1 MLLSI
6 HHKTELTYA
15 EPITE
20 SVMELRM
27 MPRSDSRQTLRSF
40 ELAVGPEAPVF
51 QHLDWQGNRAH
62 HFSIVDVH
70 DKVVILAASTVET
83 HIDKLRLDEIADTL
97 PLAGL
102 GHRYEDLLLFH
113 GPVQRDVR
121 LSRFAESLGL
131 FAERRASMV
140 MAQVTARL
148 RELITYKKGVT
159 SSSTTVSDVLDLGQG
174 VCQDYAHVSLSLLR
188 MLGVP
193 SRYVSGY
200 LFRPSSAELETHAW
214 VECFLP
220 SVGWLG
226 IDPTHGEL
234 AGQSHVAVAVGRSY
248 ADVPPNRG
256 VYRGGAEEK
265 IRVSVSIQALSDEET
280 QAPPSRP
287 SIDVRVLGDRIAPE
301 RRLDLNALEQQR
313 QQQQQQQQQQ

>member
-15 EPITE
+15 EPISE

-27 MPRSDSRQTLRSF
+27 MPRTDSRQTLRSF
-40 ELAVGPEAPVF
+40 DLAVGPEAPVF

-83 HIDKLRLDEIADTL
+83 HLDKLRLDEIGDTL

-102 GHRYEDLLLFH
+102 GHRYEDLLLPH

-121 LSRFAESLGL
+121 LSRYAESLGL
-131 FAERRASMV
+131 FTERRASMV

-148 RELITYKKGVT
+148 RELITYQKGVT
-159 SSSTTVSDVLDLGQG
+159 SSSTTVSDVLDVGQG
-174 VCQDYAHVSLSLLR
+174 VCQDYAHVALSLLR

-200 LFRPSSAELETHAW
+200 LFRPNSAELETHAW

-265 IRVSVSIQALSDEET
+265 IHVSVSIQALSDEAT
-280 QAPPSRP
+280 LAPPSRP
-287 SIDVRVLGDRIAPE
+287 QLDVRVLGDRTVPE
-301 RRLDLNALEQQR
+301 RRMDLNALEQQR
-313 QQQQQQQQQQ
+313 QQQQQQQQ

>member
-40 ELAVGPEAPVF
+40 DLAVGPEAPVF

-62 HFSIVDVH
+62 HFSIVDAH
-70 DKVVILAASTVET
+70 DKVVILVASTVET
-83 HIDKLRLDEIADTL
+83 HLDKLRLDEIGDTL

-102 GHRYEDLLLFH
+102 GHRYEDLLLPH

-121 LSRFAESLGL
+121 LSRYAESLGL
-131 FAERRASMV
+131 FTERRASMV

-148 RELITYKKGVT
+148 RELITYTKGVT

-174 VCQDYAHVSLSLLR
+174 VCQDYAHVALSLLR

-200 LFRPSSAELETHAW
+200 LFRPTAELETHAW

-265 IRVSVSIQALSDEET
+265 INVSVNIHALSDEAT
-280 QAPPSRP
+280 LAPPSRP
-287 SIDVRVLGDRIAPE
+287 QLDVRVLGDRTVPE
-301 RRLDLNALEQQR
+301 RRMDLNALEQQR
-313 QQQQQQQQQQ
+313 QQQQQQQQ

>member
-15 EPITE
+15 EPISE

-40 ELAVGPEAPVF
+40 DLAVGPEAPVF

-83 HIDKLRLDEIADTL
+83 HLDKLRLDEIGDTL

-102 GHRYEDLLLFH
+102 GHRYEDLLLPH

-121 LSRFAESLGL
+121 LSRYAESLGL
-131 FAERRASMV
+131 FTERRASMV

-174 VCQDYAHVSLSLLR
+174 VCQDYAHVALSLLR

-200 LFRPSSAELETHAW
+200 LFRPTAELETHAW

-220 SVGWLG
+220 SVG
-226 IDPTHGEL
+226 
-234 AGQSHVAVAVGRSY
+234 
-248 ADVPPNRG
+248 
-256 VYRGGAEEK
+256 
-265 IRVSVSIQALSDEET
+265 
-280 QAPPSRP
+280 
-287 SIDVRVLGDRIAPE
+287 
-301 RRLDLNALEQQR
+301 
-313 QQQQQQQQQQ
+313 

>member
-6 HHKTELTYA
+6 QHKTELSYA

-40 ELAVGPEAPVF
+40 ELAVGPEAAVF

-62 HFSIVDVH
+62 HFSIVDAH

-83 HIDKLRLDEIADTL
+83 HLDKLRLDEIGDTL
-97 PLAGL
+97 PLAEL
-102 GHRYEDLLLFH
+102 GHRYQDLLLFH
-113 GPVQRDVR
+113 GPVQRDGR
-121 LSRFAESLGL
+121 LSRFAEELGL
-131 FAERRASMV
+131 FSERRASMV
-140 MAQVTARL
+140 LAQVTARL
-148 RELITYKKGVT
+148 RDLVSYKKGVT

-174 VCQDYAHVSLSLLR
+174 VCQDYAHVALSLLR

-200 LFRPSSAELETHAW
+200 LFRPDSAELETHAW
-214 VECFLP
+214 VESFLP

-226 IDPTHGEL
+226 VDPTHGEL

-256 VYRGGAEEK
+256 VYRGDAEEK
-265 IRVSVSIQALSDEET
+265 IRVSVSIQALSDEVT
-280 QAPPSRP
+280 SPPPARP
-287 SIDVRVLGDRIAPE
+287 QLDTRLLSDRAVPE

-313 QQQQQQQQQQ
+313 QQQQQQQQ

>member
-40 ELAVGPEAPVF
+40 DLAVGPEAPVF

-62 HFSIVDVH
+62 HFSIVDAH
-70 DKVVILAASTVET
+70 DKVVILVASTVET
-83 HIDKLRLDEIADTL
+83 HLDKLRLDEIGDTL

-102 GHRYEDLLLFH
+102 GHRYEDLLLPH

-121 LSRFAESLGL
+121 LSRYAESLGL
-131 FAERRASMV
+131 FTERRASMV

-174 VCQDYAHVSLSLLR
+174 VCQDYAHVALSLLR

-200 LFRPSSAELETHAW
+200 LFRPTAELETHAW

-265 IRVSVSIQALSDEET
+265 INVSVNIQALSDEAT
-280 QAPPSRP
+280 LAPPSHP
-287 SIDVRVLGDRIAPE
+287 QLDVRVLGDRTLPE
-301 RRLDLNALEQQR
+301 RRMDLNALEQQR
-313 QQQQQQQQQQ
+313 QQQQQQQQ